1 MPPVAQAP
9 EVGTAWLL
17 ATAAM
22 PALSL
27 VQQWL
32 AFWSAWHRGCAQA
45 QRELLDLWIA
55 RFGGGV
61 PLDG

>member
-1 MPPVAQAP
+1 MAP
-9 EVGTAWLL
+9 LL

-22 PALSL
+22 PALTF
-27 VQQWL
+27 VHQWV
-32 AFWSAWHRGCAQA
+32 AFWAAWHRGCTQA
-45 QRELLDLWIA
+45 QRELLDQWIA